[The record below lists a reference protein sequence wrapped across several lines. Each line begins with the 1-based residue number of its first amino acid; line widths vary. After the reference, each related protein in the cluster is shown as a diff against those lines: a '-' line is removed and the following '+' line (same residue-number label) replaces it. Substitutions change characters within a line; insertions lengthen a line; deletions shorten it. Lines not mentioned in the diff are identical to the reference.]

1 MLGLEG
7 PAAVAA
13 GLSANI
19 GDDISQLLAQ
29 HFMVNALR
37 AGTIVAV
44 VAGAIGWFMVLR
56 RQTFAGHTL
65 ALVSFPGAAGAI
77 LLGVSASLGYFG
89 AAVAAALVIAMV
101 PRSTSGRAFSQE
113 SAVIGTVQAF
123 ALACGALF
131 VSLYGGF
138 LNSLIGLLFGTFLGI
153 SDTQVAT
160 LFAVAVV
167 ALAVLGAIAR
177 PLFFATVDPDVARA
191 RGVPVRGVSTVFLV
205 LLGCAAA
212 EVSQITGALLVFAL
226 LVMPAAAA
234 QQLTARPALS
244 FTLTIA
250 FGLATV
256 WIGLGAAYFSVYP
269 VGFFVT
275 TVGFAIFVAATLWR
289 VAGGRPAHRRS
300 PGEARPP
307 GEARAPGEAR
317 SR

>member
-1 MLGLEG
+1 ML
-7 PAAVAA
+7 ATT
-13 GLSANI
+13 GLSWNV

-37 AGTIVAV
+37 AGTIVAI

-77 LLGVSASLGYFG
+77 LLGVSASIGYFG
-89 AAVAAALVIAMV
+89 AAIAAAVVIALV

-153 SDTQVAT
+153 SDTQVTT
-160 LFAVAVV
+160 LFVV
-167 ALAVLGAIAR
+167 AAAALVGLAAIAR
-177 PLFFATVDPDVARA
+177 PLFFATVDSDVARA
-191 RGVPVRGVSTVFLV
+191 RGVPVQAVSTAFLV

-234 QQLTARPALS
+234 QQLTSRPALS
-244 FTLTIA
+244 FTLTVV
-250 FGLATV
+250 FGIATV
-256 WIGLGAAYFSVYP
+256 WLGLGAAYFSIYP

-275 TVGFAIFVAATLWR
+275 TIGFAIYVAATGWR
-289 VAGGRPAHRRS
+289 VVA
-300 PGEARPP
+300 ARV
-307 GEARAPGEAR
+307 ARGATVRAAVA
-317 SR
+317 S